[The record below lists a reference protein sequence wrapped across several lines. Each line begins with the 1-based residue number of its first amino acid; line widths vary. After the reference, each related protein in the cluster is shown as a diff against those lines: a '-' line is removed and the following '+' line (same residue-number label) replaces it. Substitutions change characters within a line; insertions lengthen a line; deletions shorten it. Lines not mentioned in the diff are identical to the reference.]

1 MIHNDIQ
8 NQLALL
14 IKTSA
19 PPLIDVADSTLETPQ
34 WTAGQQL
41 PAHVIASLA
50 NGRFSVMI
58 ENQTLDMNLPRN
70 TQVGENLQL
79 VFVSGDPRPTFTLL
93 SSLTNAAVANQS
105 SSVNLSDI
113 SKLLTQIQAN
123 AAGSSN
129 VANAANA
136 ASNTINLTA
145 NAASAANAKPATM
158 QPLVDTI
165 PITEGGTPPPT
176 LQFANA
182 LRDAISQSGLFY
194 ESHQAQWAVGER
206 PLTELLREPQAQLS
220 PILNQLKQS
229 STSALPNNAAQSA
242 QAAQSQP
249 AAAQPKADNA
259 QVVITGKGD
268 AVAAEPAANQTQS
281 PIHPATVPFVQY
293 QLDMLGAR
301 QIIWQ
306 GQPWPGQEME
316 WTIEEDGHRS
326 VDAEEMATWRTRL
339 HMDFPVL
346 GGVTAHLALAGNN
359 IKIDF
364 SVAQD
369 NSAQVLRGQAPS
381 LSQAM
386 ETSGLNVTSL
396 TVRQDGES

>member
-19 PPLIDVADSTLETPQ
+19 PPLIDVADSTLETPH
-34 WTAGQQL
+34 WAPGQQL
-41 PAHVIASLA
+41 PAHVIASLG

-58 ENQTLDMNLPRN
+58 EDQTLDMNLPRN

-93 SSLTNAAVANQS
+93 SDLAKAAVPNQS
-105 SSVNLSDI
+105 STVNLSDI

-123 AAGSSN
+123 ASGASN
-129 VANAANA
+129 AANAANA
-136 ASNTINLTA
+136 ANAQNTATNL
-145 NAASAANAKPATM
+145 AASAANAKPAAM
-158 QPLVDTI
+158 QPLVDTV
-165 PITEGGTPPPT
+165 PVTDGAPPPT

-220 PILNQLKQS
+220 PILNQLKQIS
-229 STSALPNNAAQSA
+229 ASALPENATKTVQPAG
-242 QAAQSQP
+242 SQP
-249 AAAQPKADNA
+249 AAVQPKAENA
-259 QVVITGKGD
+259 QVVIAGKGD
-268 AVAAEPAANQTQS
+268 GAAAELSANQPQN
-281 PIHPATVPFVQY
+281 PIHPATMPLVQH
-293 QLDMLGAR
+293 QLDMLGGR

-316 WTIEEDGHRS
+316 WSIEEDGHRT
-326 VDAEEMATWRTRL
+326 VDTEEGAIWRTRL

-369 NSAQVLRGQAPS
+369 NSAQLLRGEAPS

-386 ETSGLNVTSL
+386 ETSGLKVTSL
-396 TVRQDGES
+396 TVMQDGES